1 MHTHILFLSF
11 LINKL
16 IGNATIYQTARIA
29 IYAAITNPNTAPTI
43 TPSITTPIVPDRS
56 IFIWIMTNICGI
68 PRIHILILTS

>member
-43 TPSITTPIVPDRS
+43 TPSITKRPL
-56 IFIWIMTNICGI
+56 F
-68 PRIHILILTS
+68 RIDPFSLGL